1 MSVICPASDVVPDTA
16 GVVNKPDAPRVGGRI
31 LDVDGVM
38 KPGSNGKGRIR
49 GRNNQPQSQIYKGR
63 GPSRNQVY
71 DSNGPGVRVRGNA
84 HQVVEKYQALAR
96 DAAALGDRLLCEN
109 YLQHAEHYLRIILA
123 INQNNPQRVVTRL
136 DQGQA
141 LDGPD
146 DFYEDGEELQE
157 ATVEAIGLAS
167 GSVAAQGT
175 SADGVEASVVSS
187 GDEVGG
193 DRSRP
198 RRPREGDP
206 RERPD
211 RRGGEF
217 RARHDGERS
226 FRGRD
231 VFVAPVGSDT
241 PQPFV
246 VMPEETVQVEVERVA
261 PVSVPRPDGV
271 TADNTPVEAVVSTGP
286 DPLAPEVRK
295 PRRRRAP
302 QATGEAGSIPTEQ
315 AEV

>member
-1 MSVICPASDVVPDTA
+1 MPVICPVPDIVPGTA
-16 GVVNKPDAPRVGGRI
+16 GVVNKPDTPRVGGRI

-123 INQNNPQRVVTRL
+123 INQNNPQRTVMRL

-141 LDGPD
+141 LEGPD

-157 ATVEAIGLAS
+157 ATVETIGLPSS
-167 GSVAAQGT
+167 GSVVGQDV
-175 SADGVEASVVSS
+175 SAEGVQSS
-187 GDEVGG
+187 GDEAGG
-193 DRSRP
+193 NHSRL
-198 RRPREGDP
+198 RRPRDSDP

-246 VMPEETVQVEVERVA
+246 VMPGETVQVEVERVA
-261 PVSVPRPDGV
+261 PVSVPRPDVV
-271 TADNTPVEAVVSTGP
+271 TIDEKPAEAVVSAGP
-286 DPLAPEVRK
+286 DPLAPESRK
-295 PRRRRAP
+295 PRRRRTP
-302 QATGEAGSIPTEQ
+302 RATGETDSIPTEQ